1 MPMSK
6 YRTPS
11 QSPFPVF
18 VLAQPC
24 FVSDDIEN
32 NPWMSDATGK
42 DAEPLDVEKFMGQWY
57 NFYKLLSADS
67 LVYLLPPKKGLQDL
81 CYDERTEILT
91 DSGWKFFKDLDK
103 TEKVV
108 TLNPETNEMILQTPT
123 AYQKNSYTG
132 NMVYFK
138 TRLTDLMVTEDH
150 NLYCKKNFA
159 KYKLQRAEACVKSR
173 VTFSTDG
180 IWNGDEQSY
189 FILPAIEAHNKK
201 YHYDRKIPMDV
212 WVKFLGWWLSEGSI
226 YKSATHNEFRI
237 VISQTN
243 ERYKPEIESVLQG
256 MGLKY
261 HKIKVGYVIYDKQL
275 WMYLKQF
282 GKSGDKYIPSW
293 TKNLAKHYLHDLL
306 LSLMKGDG
314 CFCGTTWNYTS
325 KSTKLLNDVQE
336 IAIKCGYRAK
346 VKPQT
351 INRNTGNVII
361 NINRTESNTTKDTA
375 ALIPVNNI
383 IVYDVTVP
391 LYHILMVRRNG
402 KACWSG
408 NCYVNSFVYVAH
420 QPEKDLI
427 ILSNFTAEGRA
438 GEEIVAKNFLS
449 AMGYKCVTTPF
460 KFEGFPELKFIRDNI
475 YFGGYGFRTD
485 VRFHHWFEKTYDA
498 KVIKIKEKDELQYH
512 LDCNVFVLD
521 DQNIILSV
529 ETTDKATL
537 KEIEKICNVF
547 EVEDDD
553 AWEDICNVVR
563 VGDLIIGASSIQ
575 SMKKSDPVYEKQ
587 KHKNDRLEEI
597 CDEMGLELMLVD
609 LSELSKSGAA
619 CSCLATPLTAKTY

>member
-1 MPMSK
+1 MPTSK

-18 VLAQPC
+18 ALAQPC

-42 DAEPLDVEKFMGQWY
+42 DAEPLNVEKFMGQWY

-81 CYDERTEILT
+81 T
-91 DSGWKFFKDLDK
+91 
-103 TEKVV
+103 
-108 TLNPETNEMILQTPT
+108 
-123 AYQKNSYTG
+123 
-132 NMVYFK
+132 
-138 TRLTDLMVTEDH
+138 
-150 NLYCKKNFA
+150 
-159 KYKLQRAEACVKSR
+159 
-173 VTFSTDG
+173 
-180 IWNGDEQSY
+180 
-189 FILPAIEAHNKK
+189 
-201 YHYDRKIPMDV
+201 
-212 WVKFLGWWLSEGSI
+212 
-226 YKSATHNEFRI
+226 
-237 VISQTN
+237 
-243 ERYKPEIESVLQG
+243 
-256 MGLKY
+256 
-261 HKIKVGYVIYDKQL
+261 
-275 WMYLKQF
+275 
-282 GKSGDKYIPSW
+282 
-293 TKNLAKHYLHDLL
+293 
-306 LSLMKGDG
+306 
-314 CFCGTTWNYTS
+314 
-325 KSTKLLNDVQE
+325 
-336 IAIKCGYRAK
+336 
-346 VKPQT
+346 
-351 INRNTGNVII
+351 
-361 NINRTESNTTKDTA
+361 
-375 ALIPVNNI
+375 
-383 IVYDVTVP
+383 
-391 LYHILMVRRNG
+391 
-402 KACWSG
+402 
-408 NCYVNSFVYVAH
+408 YVNCFVYVAH